1 MVAVILASSESKLW
15 RIMLDRPGLQV
26 DNTCL
31 PSGLLQEEVLSA
43 RHTTKSLP
51 AFSVC
56 LIELLCVG

>member
-15 RIMLDRPGLQV
+15 RLMLDRPGLQV

-31 PSGLLQEEVLSA
+31 PSGLQEEVLSA

-56 LIELLCVG
+56 LIEVLWVG